1 MNDVRKTASIFFIL
15 SLILFTYL
23 PPVLGDGMPVYS
35 YVKDKAEAEKLYG
48 TTFESRQLANVEY
61 LNSTHQRI
69 DLFLSIFSL
78 DPGENLTVLVP
89 FRQLPEEVDMEKGND
104 SDFLEAN
111 DYDEIIERSQRQDI
125 RRTSGRFAERT
136 GNSLLDLGTSAVTTP
151 LGTLTLYVARNY
163 HNEHGSDRGFGSY
176 TEDAGGSL
184 GASKEKEVKEVSH
197 YEFDGASVTVYSV
210 SANATLDD
218 FISVVDLGTMPTIT
232 REVVEEYRDQYVA
245 VIESEPS
252 PPIPEDDYDWLFEVM
267 PDTMEGLIGRFSK
280 KQGLSYKEAREMAEW
295 NSFMGFR
302 ELVDSGY
309 NESELRNWNLE
320 RWYDHDYNWDHY
332 SIETPFD
339 IYRKMESLVFAVYGF
354 TDFQGHTLSV
364 TTKLD
369 DGDLYFPLGTSKGWD
384 NPIQETI
391 IMAKVPKGR
400 SLDSNLD
407 ADHSAFIGEQHCYIF
422 EYFDA
427 NPEEDLEASIEDS
440 NMIERTSASLSEFID
455 FNTVWAPLFL
465 AVFFEIFLWFFLI
478 WLVRISL
485 KGEKNRKTMTLKN
498 LLMAVFN
505 ILVSAPVTYIFTVE
519 DPFTGKK
526 HVKDRKERNVF
537 RMVYLYFIVI
547 NTCIIL
553 LGVFS

>member
-1 MNDVRKTASIFFIL
+1 
-15 SLILFTYL
+15 
-23 PPVLGDGMPVYS
+23 MPVYS
-35 YVKDKAEAEKLYG
+35 FVKDRTEAELLYG
-48 TTFESRQLANVEY
+48 NTFESRQLANVQY

-69 DLFLSIFSL
+69 ELFLSIFSL
-78 DPGENLTVLVP
+78 DPRENLTVLVP
-89 FRQLPEEVDMEKGND
+89 FRQLPEEVYMEKGND
-104 SDFLEAN
+104 SDFLEN
-111 DYDEIIERSQRQDI
+111 HDYNRIIEESRKQDLA
-125 RRTSGRFAERT
+125 RTSRRFSERI

-151 LGTLTLYVARNY
+151 LGALSLYVARTY
-163 HNEHGSDRGFGSY
+163 HLDSGNGRGYG
-176 TEDAGGSL
+176 EMDAAGGGGS
-184 GASKEKEVKEVSH
+184 ASKEEVEEVSH

-218 FISVVDLGTMPTIT
+218 FISVVDLGTLPKIT
-232 REVVEEYRDQYVA
+232 REVVEEYRDQFVA
-245 VIESEPS
+245 VIDSEPS
-252 PPIPEDDYDWLFEVM
+252 PPIPAEDYDWLREVM
-267 PDTMEGLIGRFSK
+267 PDTMGGLIRRFSNQK
-280 KQGLSYKEAREMAEW
+280 GLAYEEAREIVEW

-302 ELVDSGY
+302 ELVDAGY

-369 DGDLYFPLGTSKGWD
+369 DDDLYFPLGTSKGWD

-391 IMAKVPKGR
+391 ILAKVPKGK

-427 NPEEDLEASIEDS
+427 NPEGDLEASVEDS
-440 NMIERTSASLSEFID
+440 NMIERITSSLSEFID
-455 FNTVWAPLFL
+455 LNTVWAPLVL

-478 WLVRISL
+478 RLVRIAL
-485 KGEKNRKTMTLKN
+485 KGEKNRKTITLK
-498 LLMAVFN
+498 M
-505 ILVSAPVTYIFTVE
+505 
-519 DPFTGKK
+519 
-526 HVKDRKERNVF
+526 
-537 RMVYLYFIVI
+537 
-547 NTCIIL
+547 
-553 LGVFS
+553 